1 MCYDP
6 FNKTNT
12 MAFTHSLV
20 LLAVPCIQFL
30 SLRYWLHSILGLR
43 IGYVGMTDYDFVPP
57 SLIAFFVLL
66 HCLEEEQP
74 LQLRFNKIGAAVN
87 FLLVSLFIVWSSFL
101 GESLEIKS
109 GAPFLVWL
117 GLAFATISSGLF
129 FWVRPAYFIFH
140 PLRFLMGPAFLIATS
155 KISTRYL
162 FDTWWH
168 PMANLTAKSAYHVL
182 SIFTSVVELK
192 SDQVA
197 GGQVWQVLA
206 HPLYQVSIGF
216 GCCGLEGIFFF
227 LAVATMILM
236 ARWKDFG
243 LGRGALF
250 VGLGIVGMYWTNVF
264 RIVVVD
270 LIGMGLVLSV
280 GAETAAQWVD
290 LFFHVAVGWVIYAG
304 FLCSYFVAWS
314 LMLRQEDGP
323 IILGTLP
330 EKA

>member
-182 SIFTSVVELK
+182 SIFTSVV
-192 SDQVA
+192 
-197 GGQVWQVLA
+197 
-206 HPLYQVSIGF
+206 
-216 GCCGLEGIFFF
+216 
-227 LAVATMILM
+227 
-236 ARWKDFG
+236 
-243 LGRGALF
+243 
-250 VGLGIVGMYWTNVF
+250 
-264 RIVVVD
+264 D